1 MTKEEATKI
10 LARMLETDANDTFLS
25 PNERSAIIFALQDM
39 NGAERMERKPK
50 PQPIYITDDGKII
63 PLPEPQALPLPE
75 DWKAGAEL
83 CRMINANIDARI
95 KHFLE
100 LEKEWRAQNENS
112 D

>member
-1 MTKEEATKI
+1 MTRETATKI
-10 LARMLETDANDTFLS
+10 LKQFAQRAYCGETITPTLE
-25 PNERSAIIFALQDM
+25 EVEALFE
-39 NGAERMERKPK
+39 GVKALEKPK
-50 PQPIYITDDGKII
+50 AQPIYITDYGKII

-100 LEKEWRAQNENS
+100 LERERKGGREE
-112 D
+112 